1 MNITELTFHPCWT
14 CAVLLEEALW
24 DVEHNHCTYNRSD
37 FAMMWSA
44 GSCVVIKGAIQP
56 DETHFG
62 CLPFVSH
69 LLRCSL
75 VWDSPPR
82 PAPEEEDAPC
92 GCGLFFFLRTTCQSR
107 GRKRLSVGPRGALA
121 VFHVWGTNWWWAHTS
136 LYVYIHTHAHEA
148 CSHTHTSR
156 TRCKPIISDTNPQRC
171 RCLDY
176 TELSLDATCPLQCY
190 ALSYFHPRTAAP
202 PFCSSHLHRSLCTH
216 NM

>member
-44 GSCVVIKGAIQP
+44 GSCVAIKGAIQP

-62 CLPFVSH
+62 CFPFVSH

-75 VWDSPPR
+75 VWDSPHAQPLR
-82 PAPEEEDAPC
+82 TKTHRAAADC
-92 GCGLFFFLRTTCQSR
+92 FFLRTTCQSR
-107 GRKRLSVGPRGALA
+107 GRKRLPVGPRGALA

-136 LYVYIHTHAHEA
+136 LYVYIHTRAHEA
-148 CSHTHTSR
+148 CSHTHTHTPGANPSSVTR
-156 TRCKPIISDTNPQRC
+156 T
-171 RCLDY
+171 
-176 TELSLDATCPLQCY
+176 LSGAGV
-190 ALSYFHPRTAAP
+190 
-202 PFCSSHLHRSLCTH
+202 
-216 NM
+216 